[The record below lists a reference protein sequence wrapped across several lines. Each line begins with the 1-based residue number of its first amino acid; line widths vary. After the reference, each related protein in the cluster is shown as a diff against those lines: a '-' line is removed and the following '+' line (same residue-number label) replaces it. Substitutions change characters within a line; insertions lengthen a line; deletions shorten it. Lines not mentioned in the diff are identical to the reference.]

1 MEMKSQQGVGN
12 VLETQM
18 HDTKIIITFRCFK
31 SISQANYFCVIHNST
46 DVDNSGLLLRYLNTH
61 NNWR

>member
-1 MEMKSQQGVGN
+1 MEIKSQEGVGN

-31 SISQANYFCVIHNST
+31 IISRANYFCIIHNST
-46 DVDNSGLLLRYLNTH
+46 DVDN
-61 NNWR
+61 